1 MKVPAAV
8 LIMLILAACATSPKS
23 VYYKPG
29 TTAFDR
35 ESDAAACRAQA
46 AAARVPMFS
55 ELAILNDCLVGKGY
69 RLTPV
74 DQVPL

>member
-1 MKVPAAV
+1 MKSLAAV
-8 LIMLILAACATSPKS
+8 LIALSLAACATAPKS

-29 TTAFDR
+29 TSAFDR

-46 AAARVPMFS
+46 AAARVPLFS
-55 ELAILNDCLVGKGY
+55 ELSILNDCLLGKGY